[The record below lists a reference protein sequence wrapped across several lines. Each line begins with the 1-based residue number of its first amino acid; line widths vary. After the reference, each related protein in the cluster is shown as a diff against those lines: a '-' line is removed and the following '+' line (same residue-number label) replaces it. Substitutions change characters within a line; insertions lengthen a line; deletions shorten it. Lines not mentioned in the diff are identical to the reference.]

1 MAIVKPVIL
10 EGGQLKT
17 AGVGDQ
23 VPQSYVQ
30 GLDTLLE
37 TKVDKV
43 SGKTL
48 SDTNFTQAE
57 KTKLSGVAVG
67 ATANRADTLNADKVH
82 THTAAQVT
90 GLDTALGT
98 KVDKVAGKGLS
109 DTNFTQVEKTK
120 LAGIASEA
128 TKNRADSE
136 NADKLHTHAIS
147 DVTGLATRLSDIDTL
162 INEAA
167 TSNAIIDDTAGVGD
181 TEVTW
186 SADKS
191 SRDLADKVD
200 KVFGY
205 SLVADDEIAKLS
217 DVEQIVQAA
226 AQQAASAIIAGV
238 DGQVAV
244 AQSAADR
251 AEVASDAAFVNA
263 DVYATVA
270 EGRAAVAVGEQFQVL
285 STDGFEY
292 IRYRKD
298 SGSTQTEVGRY
309 PSTKEVSGLSG
320 REFSYIETYSGSID
334 MSSDVSLTTTEST
347 ELTLSGNGWALG
359 HNPSKITIPTSV
371 IKGESSFLSLVMS
384 IDGDSE
390 KVAPVFQ
397 QIGTNRLNIASNGY
411 GLIHNDGIMTIF
423 RGGQNEVFSAYKQKP
438 MIISALYDDTGAY
451 FFMND
456 SLVSFAA
463 GLSAPTGTSSS
474 FLGGITAEQR
484 DLTQRLHEVRFI
496 NGDCNS
502 ETLKGQL
509 TQLKSKYSISD
520 SSSLFCGLGA
530 TVNAGAQYVA
540 LDENGNVLAK
550 GGKQRKD
557 SPASMTKVMTLL
569 LSLKYLQQDDEL
581 VIAQEDIVQDSL
593 LAAGDTITV
602 KDAQLA
608 AILASSNTSANALCR
623 AVGNAIDG
631 GGKSSGVAE
640 MNLTALSFGCPDT
653 NFVNGS
659 GIYNSAHMST
669 ARDQCVIAL
678 EASKD
683 TRALRIMSTQSADIK
698 INGETNQLTSSVTN
712 IGSNGVVSGKTGFIS
727 SPSVGVNNV
736 VNIVSKDGMYYA
748 VCVMNATAGDGRFD
762 MVDIVIN
769 GISKSMEFMQ

>member
-1 MAIVKPVIL
+1 MAIIKPVIL

-23 VPQSYVQ
+23 VPQTFVA
-30 GLDTLLE
+30 GLESSLE
-37 TKVDKV
+37 SKA
-43 SGKTL
+43 SKTEL
-48 SDTNFTQAE
+48 T
-57 KTKLSGVAVG
+57 
-67 ATANRADTLNADKVH
+67 
-82 THTAAQVT
+82 T
-90 GLDTALGT
+90 GLGL

-109 DTNFTQVEKTK
+109 ELSFTT
-120 LAGIASEA
+120 
-128 TKNRADSE
+128 
-136 NADKLHTHAIS
+136 ADKSNLDQAEQDRHTHANKSVI
-147 DVTGLATRLSDIDTL
+147 DDLSD
-162 INEAA
+162 
-167 TSNAIIDDTAGVGD
+167 NAGALEYRGLPVSDQ
-181 TEVTW
+181 
-186 SADKS
+186 SALDG
-191 SRDLADKVD
+191 KVD
-200 KVFGY
+200 KVAGY

-217 DVEQIVQAA
+217 DVEQIVQDA

-244 AQSAADR
+244 AQSAATR
-251 AEVASDAAFVNA
+251 AEAARDAAFVNA
-263 DVYATVA
+263 DVYPDIATGLA
-270 EGRAAVAVGEQFQVL
+270 SVGDGVQFQVVE
-285 STDGFEY
+285 GNH
-292 IRYRKD
+292 IVRYRR
-298 SGSTQTEVGRY
+298 GSASSYTEVSRY
-309 PSTKEVSGLSG
+309 LASTHGLSG

-334 MSSDVSLTTTEST
+334 MSSDVSLTATEST

-359 HNPSKITIPTSV
+359 HNLSKITIPTPA
-371 IKGESSFLSLVMS
+371 IKGESSFLSVVMT

-390 KVAPVFQ
+390 NAAPVFQ
-397 QIGTNRLNIASNGY
+397 QLGTNRVDIVSNGY
-411 GLIHNDGIMTIF
+411 GLIHNDGMMTIF
-423 RGGQNEVFSAYKQKP
+423 RDGKNEVFSGYKKKP

-456 SLVSFAA
+456 SLVSFAD

-509 TQLKSKYSISD
+509 AQLKSKYSISD

-569 LSLKYLQQDDEL
+569 LSLKYLKQDDEI

-608 AILASSNTSANALCR
+608 AMLGSSNTSASALCR

-640 MNLTALSFGCPDT
+640 MNLTALSLGCSDT
-653 NFVNGS
+653 NFVNGN
-659 GIYNSAHMST
+659 GMYNSAQMST

-683 TRALRIMSTQSADIK
+683 TRALRVMSTQSADIK
-698 INGETNQLTSSVTN
+698 INGETRQLTSSVIN
-712 IGSNGVVSGKTGFIS
+712 IGSNGVVSGKTGTIS

-748 VCVMNATAGDGRFD
+748 VCVMNATAGDGRFN